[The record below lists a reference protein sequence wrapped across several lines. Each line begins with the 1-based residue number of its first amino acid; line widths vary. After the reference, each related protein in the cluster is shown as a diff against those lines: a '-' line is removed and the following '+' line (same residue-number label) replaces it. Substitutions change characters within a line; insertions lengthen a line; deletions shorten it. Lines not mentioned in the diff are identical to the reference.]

1 MSSAGSFAWIPFIT
15 RRYPRAVYHLVYHDM
30 AGVEVVDTKGR
41 LIVYDLQQVTIAL
54 STSV

>member
-1 MSSAGSFAWIPFIT
+1 MASAGSIAGIPVIT